1 MAQVSNMASGTGSG
15 TIAQATSQD
24 LVQMLTV
31 AHMQYSSGRY
41 TDALSIC
48 ETIYSIDAYRT
59 ENLLLLG
66 AIHFQVNLKPELVRM
81 TIFGTYRTPNIN
93 AATSATVATVATT
106 SPHPLLPHPT
116 PPYSCATS
124 LNASSITSNAYEST
138 LTLPRHI
145 RWVQFINCK
154 PLSLAVADAVA
165 KLQPTPRNRRP
176 PPHHRHHHITPQT
189 HQLTNPRLQNLGN
202 ALKELGDLQGSVQF
216 YHKSIKLKPRF
227 CDAYNNL
234 GTYM

>member
-66 AIHFQVNLKPELVRM
+66 AIHFQVNLKPEFARM
-81 TIFGTYRTPNIN
+81 TIFGTWTERTAVTRPFRGEGRRQPVSTAATRTTANTPNIN
-93 AATSATVATVATT
+93 AAISATVATT
-106 SPHPLLPHPT
+106 SPHP
-116 PPYSCATS
+116 
-124 LNASSITSNAYEST
+124 T
-138 LTLPRHI
+138 L
-145 RWVQFINCK
+145 
-154 PLSLAVADAVA
+154 
-165 KLQPTPRNRRP
+165 
-176 PPHHRHHHITPQT
+176 
-189 HQLTNPRLQNLGN
+189 
-202 ALKELGDLQGSVQF
+202 
-216 YHKSIKLKPRF
+216 
-227 CDAYNNL
+227 
-234 GTYM
+234 

>member
-66 AIHFQVNLKPELVRM
+66 AIHFQLRNFSECIFYNQQCIRVDPNFAEAYSVG
-81 TIFGTYRTPNIN
+81 TI
-93 AATSATVATVATT
+93 
-106 SPHPLLPHPT
+106 HKLEPLL
-116 PPYSCATS
+116 
-124 LNASSITSNAYEST
+124 
-138 LTLPRHI
+138 
-145 RWVQFINCK
+145 
-154 PLSLAVADAVA
+154 LAVADAVA
-165 KLQPTPRNRRP
+165 KLQPTPRNRHPTTP
-176 PPHHRHHHITPQT
+176 PPHHPPNPPT
-189 HQLTNPRLQNLGN
+189 HQPTTAEPRQRTEGAWRSAGLGSILPQVDQAQAALLRRLQ
-202 ALKELGDLQGSVQF
+202 
-216 YHKSIKLKPRF
+216 
-227 CDAYNNL
+227 
-234 GTYM
+234 